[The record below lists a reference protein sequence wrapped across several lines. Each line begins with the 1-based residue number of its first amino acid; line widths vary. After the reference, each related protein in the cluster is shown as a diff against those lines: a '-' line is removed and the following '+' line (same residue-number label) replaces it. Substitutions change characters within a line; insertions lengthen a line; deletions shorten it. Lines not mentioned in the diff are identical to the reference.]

1 MKTTIAWII
10 HSILPA
16 WIAKLFVEAPSMSDD
31 TVVVDPVA
39 VPAPEVTVAP
49 FVITATGPIVV
60 TPAIAAEPV
69 APAVPA
75 VNTDTLKAL
84 LLTLGHDIEAEWDHL
99 VALAKKL

>member
-1 MKTTIAWII
+1 MSDET
-10 HSILPA
+10 P
-16 WIAKLFVEAPSMSDD
+16 VVVPDEAPAP
-31 TVVVDPVA
+31 VVAEAAPVA
-39 VPAPEVTVAP
+39 VVVAVPVVAAP
-49 FVITATGPIVV
+49 
-60 TPAIAAEPV
+60 

>member
-16 WIAKLFVEAPSMSDD
+16 WIAKFFIEAPTMSDE
-31 TVVVDPVA
+31 TPVVVPDEAPAPVVAEAAPVA
-39 VPAPEVTVAP
+39 VVVAVPVVAAP
-49 FVITATGPIVV
+49 
-60 TPAIAAEPV
+60 

>member
-16 WIAKLFVEAPSMSDD
+16 WIAKFFIEVPTMSDETPVVVPAEAPAPVVAEAAPVS
-31 TVVVDPVA
+31 VVVAAPV
-39 VPAPEVTVAP
+39 VA
-49 FVITATGPIVV
+49 
-60 TPAIAAEPV
+60 